1 MHVYEEGCG
10 STHSCLTISVDALLL
25 PHLAR
30 QGEKGRMG
38 AL

>member
-1 MHVYEEGCG
+1 MHVYEGGCG
-10 STHSCLTISVDALLL
+10 STHSYLMISVDALLL